1 MTKQERWSEAEF
13 NAAEEMWKKGQ
24 SASEIGHALNR
35 TRSSVLGVLRRNGV
49 TSNSRTVGAKPVR
62 LKAGVAAP
70 KPVKLKPRI
79 EMPAPVPATPERV
92 FEGSKLWTLRKTFE
106 CQFPVSGQG
115 ADAFSCCAPIPT
127 MYGYCKAHR
136 KLMYDTPRPRQT
148 PTEPRRVSLM
158 PR

>member
-1 MTKQERWSEAEF
+1 MRPGQWTDAELTT
-13 NAAEEMWKKGQ
+13 AEQMWKKGH
-24 SASEIGHALNR
+24 SANEIGHALKR
-35 TRSSVLGVLRRNGV
+35 TRSAVLGVLRRNGID
-49 TSNSRTVGAKPVR
+49 SNSRTVGAKPPR

-70 KPVKLKPRI
+70 KPIKINPKM
-79 EMPAPVPATPERV
+79 EKPAPVPAAPARV
-92 FEGSKLWTLRKTFE
+92 FEGAKLWTLRKTFE

-115 ADAFSCCAPIPT
+115 ADTFSCCAPIST

-136 KLMYDTPRPRQT
+136 KRMYDTPRPRQT